1 MDFCNM
7 TLSQIQSFLAG
18 NGQELDEESIT
29 ALSCDPRA
37 GVRKIYQRICR
48 ERVLAEQER
57 VRLGKMTIYERDALD
72 KGFRFIAGVDEVG
85 RGPLAGPVAA
95 AAVILP
101 VGIFLPGLNDSKK
114 LSPAKR
120 DCLFREITKQA
131 VSWSVGF
138 ASVEEIDSLN
148 ILQASLVAMQR
159 AVSSLQKGPDYILV
173 DAVRIPGIKI
183 PQLPIIKGDGKSVSI
198 AAASIV
204 AKVTRDRMMEELEKL
219 YPGYGFAG
227 HKGYGTPEH
236 LEALKA
242 FGTCNLHRKTFTR
255 NFTAAKVQ
263 GKLW

>member
-7 TLSQIQSFLAG
+7 TLTKIQSLLAG
-18 NGQELDEESIT
+18 KGQELDERLIT
-29 ALSCDPRA
+29 ALSRDPRA

-48 ERVLAEQER
+48 ERFLAEQER
-57 VRLGKMTIYERDALD
+57 VRLGKMTNYEQDALD

-120 DCLFREITKQA
+120 DSLFRDITKQA
-131 VSWSVGF
+131 VSWSVGM

-148 ILQASLVAMQR
+148 ILQASLMAMQR
-159 AVSSLQKGPDYILV
+159 AISGLQKCPDYILV
-173 DAVRIPGIKI
+173 DAVRVPGINI

-204 AKVTRDRMMEELEKL
+204 AKVTRDRMMEELEEL

-236 LEALKA
+236 LEALRT

-255 NFTAAKVQ
+255 NFTAAEVQ